1 MQERKSESPYV
12 RFLESI
18 PKDIKRILLYES
30 PLTPSLISKK
40 TGYNWRT
47 VKKYLDSMTRE
58 GIVKEQRVGRVFL
71 YALKEGVPQ

>member
-1 MQERKSESPYV
+1 MQERKIESQYAL
-12 RFLESI
+12 FLERI
-18 PKDIKRILLYES
+18 PRDIKHVLLYES